1 MASTTLNES
10 PWPSAPSYP
19 PFYLSTVS
27 EYLPPPPK
35 PRLPQGV
42 KVEDLGD
49 EDKKD
54 KDISWAKETYED
66 SLEVDHVFERFTKRV
81 GYEGEQCVRL
91 VTFLH
96 LNPWRKV

>member
-1 MASTTLNES
+1 M
-10 PWPSAPSYP
+10 
-19 PFYLSTVS
+19 
-27 EYLPPPPK
+27 
-35 PRLPQGV
+35 
-42 KVEDLGD
+42 EDLGD